1 MTWWL
6 PVMPFRT
13 SAVLVARPT
22 AIVPVSVERNF
33 ARFLL
38 YGQPSSGKSVLVG
51 TSPKCLIL
59 ANDSEEPLSAARFGS
74 TADMWVIEK
83 YEDLEAAYTYIRHE
97 GVNEYDWVWID
108 NATLFQEQG
117 MDDIMADLFV
127 KKPSSTQS
135 PWVPDRPQYL
145 LNQNKLG
152 LLIRQFKA
160 LPIHFGMTAHEMVVE
175 WADGSDNLMPLLQG
189 QAGQYSQKICGYMN
203 IIGYQTART
212 LKGGAFET
220 KVRFQRTSRIYAKDR
235 YSALGVVRVN
245 PTIPELTEDILKVL
259 PTFGQRVKP
268 RSASKKASTPA
279 TKTVAAKR
287 AATTTRKRA
296 T

>member
-1 MTWWL
+1 
-6 PVMPFRT
+6 
-13 SAVLVARPT
+13 VARPK
-22 AIVPVSVERNF
+22 AIVPVSMERNF
-33 ARFLL
+33 ARFCL

-74 TADMWVIEK
+74 TADMWVIETYDDLDK
-83 YEDLEAAYTYIRHE
+83 AYEYVRHE
-97 GVNEYDWVWID
+97 GVNDYDWVWID

-127 KKPSSTQS
+127 QKPNSTQS
-135 PWVPDRPQYL
+135 RWVPDRPQYL

-152 LLIRQFKA
+152 RMIRQFKA
-160 LPIHFGMTAHEMVVE
+160 LPIHFGITAHEMVVE
-175 WADGSDNLMPLLQG
+175 WADGSDNLMPMLHG

-203 IIGYQTART
+203 IIGYQTGRT
-212 LKGGAFET
+212 LKGGKFET

-245 PTIPELTEDILKVL
+245 PTMPELMEDIVKVL

-268 RSASKKASTPA
+268 RPAGKKTARLA

-287 AATTTRKRA
+287 AATTTRKKA
-296 T
+296 S